1 MLKYLSYRSSDAV
14 ASGNDSHLE
23 CAACSPTGQRMVA
36 VEGKAWQ
43 DVQECSG
50 GEGKERCVDAK

>member
-1 MLKYLSYRSSDAV
+1 MSYRSSDAV
-14 ASGNDSHLE
+14 ASGTDSCFE
-23 CAACSPTGQRMVA
+23 CAGCTPTAQRMVA
-36 VEGKAWQ
+36 VEDKAWQ